1 VTGEPYRRREV
12 EGPGPLQTAVTDV
25 DVRPEP
31 SAAARMFAQLRAI
44 AETLILTIVI
54 FFVVQ
59 TFVAQPYVVEQVS
72 MEQSLLPGQS
82 VLVDKLTPRFD
93 DYSRGDVVVFHPP
106 EAEGGET
113 PFIKRVIGLP
123 GDLVQLRDGAVWVNG
138 VQLDEP
144 YIYDEEDQPVQTT
157 PLDGTEEWR
166 IEKDT
171 LFVMGDHRGQS
182 VDSRSFGPILRSE
195 VIGRAVLRYWP
206 LDKLS
211 ILQTPTYPNVPAA
224 APAS

>member
-1 VTGEPYRRREV
+1 MSGQPYGGGGADRLPNVQHATV
-12 EGPGPLQTAVTDV
+12 ESDAPLVG
-25 DVRPEP
+25 EP
-31 SAAARMFAQLRAI
+31 SAGAKLFTQLRAI

-72 MEQSLLPGQS
+72 MENSLLPGQS

-106 EAEGGET
+106 ASESGET

-123 GDLVQLRDGAVWVNG
+123 GDLIQLRNGAVLVNG
-138 VQLDEP
+138 VKLAEP
-144 YIYDEEDQPVQTT
+144 YTYDEVDSNVQTD
-157 PLDGTEEWR
+157 PESDQSQWR
-166 IEKDT
+166 IDKDS
-171 LFVMGDHRGQS
+171 LFVMGDHRGSS
-182 VDSRSFGPILRSE
+182 VDSRSFGPIAKSS

-206 LDKLS
+206 LTKIA
-211 ILQTPTYPNVPAA
+211 ILQTPTYPGL
-224 APAS
+224 APPP